1 MEGGA
6 AMATRSHDHDNDELD
21 GLERRIRRRSRP

>member
-6 AMATRSHDHDNDELD
+6 TTATRSHDHDNDELD
-21 GLERRIRRRSRP
+21 GLERRSRRRGHP